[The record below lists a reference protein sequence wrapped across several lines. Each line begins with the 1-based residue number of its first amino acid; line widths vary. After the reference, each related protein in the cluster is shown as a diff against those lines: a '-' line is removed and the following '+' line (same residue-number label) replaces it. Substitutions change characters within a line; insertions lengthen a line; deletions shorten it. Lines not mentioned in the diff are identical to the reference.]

1 MRAVADSNVVI
12 SGLLW
17 RGPSRAVL
25 DAAREARL
33 ELFASP
39 ELLAEV
45 AEVLERPKFHSRLQQ
60 AGVDATELVAG
71 FGSLA
76 ARVIPAEKEAVIA
89 SDPDDDAVLACA
101 RAAGAELIISG
112 DRHLL
117 ALKVYRGIKILSPT
131 TAVELLK
138 ARQN

>member
-60 AGVDATELVAG
+60 AGVDACEVVAG
-71 FGSLA
+71 FTSLAAPEYRAPRGGSSPRGSLA
-76 ARVIPAEKEAVIA
+76 
-89 SDPDDDAVLACA
+89 
-101 RAAGAELIISG
+101 RATLSG
-112 DRHLL
+112 
-117 ALKVYRGIKILSPT
+117 S
-131 TAVELLK
+131 
-138 ARQN
+138 